1 MAARKR
7 KKRKGLF
14 PKLILVAF
22 VIYTAV
28 TLISTQI
35 KISRLEQETD
45 SLDSDIAA
53 ETMKK
58 AQLEQAL
65 SAEVDEE
72 YMKEEAQKQGYA
84 APNERVFVDVSGS

>member
-35 KISRLEQETD
+35 KISRIEQETD
-45 SLDSDIAA
+45 SLDADIAA

>member
-1 MAARKR
+1 MSARRK

-22 VIYTAV
+22 VVYTAV
-28 TLISTQI
+28 TLISTQV
-35 KISRLEQETD
+35 KINKLESDTK
-45 SLDSDIAA
+45 SLDESIAA

-65 SAEVDEE
+65 EDKVDDE

>member
-45 SLDSDIAA
+45 SLDADIAA

>member
-45 SLDSDIAA
+45 SLDSEIAA

-65 SAEVDEE
+65 SADVDEE